1 MYKWCKKLGFC
12 YKQHNKK
19 IEAYQQ
25 FDVNIILLGA
35 RGVGISK
42 YPLMSV
48 MNEKRD
54 INVYY

>member
-1 MYKWCKKLGFC
+1 MYKWCKTLGFC

-54 INVYY
+54 IYV